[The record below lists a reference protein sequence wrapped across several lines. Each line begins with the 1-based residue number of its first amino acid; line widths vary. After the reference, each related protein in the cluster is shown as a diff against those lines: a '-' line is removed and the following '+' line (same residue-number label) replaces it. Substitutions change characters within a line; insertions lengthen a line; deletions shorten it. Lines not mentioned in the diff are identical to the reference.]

1 MRASFGSLP
10 ILAQLVAVAVQSRH
24 LPAAADEQID
34 TTSFMQ
40 LSAESRQPSL
50 VGGREHVEAHWEEA
64 QKEQSEAEKQAAAIE
79 KVKEHHARMEQL
91 RKYKVAVDQMIHEE
105 TAATQKDKRSAGI
118 PSGVVE
124 PPVVNL
130 ANDGFA
136 VRADGQQTL
145 LQIPRALPDTK
156 LLKLRVDAEFGRLG
170 AERCGGAF
178 MKSLTFFGNWTEKV
192 GLVDL
197 KPGSDQAGDR
207 KSVV

>member
-1 MRASFGSLP
+1 
-10 ILAQLVAVAVQSRH
+10 
-24 LPAAADEQID
+24 
-34 TTSFMQ
+34 MQ

-136 VRADGQQTL
+136 VEVDRNKAA
-145 LQIPRALPDTK
+145 IAALP
-156 LLKLRVDAEFGRLG
+156 LLKA
-170 AERCGGAF
+170 AF
-178 MKSLTFFGNWTEKV
+178 APESSTTFYRAKLAIWPLPAPLPQRAARRRSSSRRRRRRG
-192 GLVDL
+192 
-197 KPGSDQAGDR
+197 
-207 KSVV
+207 